1 MIAAIVVSI
10 LVIIAGVVGMLLVR
24 QRAASSGIPT
34 PPGQATPFA
43 SAMKKAGVKSPDAP
57 ANPVDLAT
65 INAVGSH
72 QFDAT
77 FTFDELA
84 ALMNAFPHT
93 VNAGGMEVSLTN
105 VSLASGGGNAV
116 DLRGKISG
124 GGNSYSGRVTGP
136 VAVQAGQIVTTG
148 QLAVTAEGF
157 SLGGSQA
164 DQATQLL
171 LAYANGYLAAAPG
184 LKVSTALVTTDG
196 VVVTGTAPDSISW

>member
-1 MIAAIVVSI
+1 MIAAIIVTI
-10 LVIIAGVVGMLLVR
+10 LVVVAGVAGVLLVR
-24 QRAASSGIPT
+24 QRANSLGIPT
-34 PPGQATPFA
+34 PQGQTTPFA

-57 ANPVDLAT
+57 ASPVDLAS

-93 VNAGGMEVSLTN
+93 VSAGGTEVSLTN
-105 VSLASGGGNAV
+105 VALASGGGNAV
-116 DLRGKISG
+116 DLRGKVSG

-148 QLAVTAEGF
+148 QLAITAEGF
-157 SLGGSQA
+157 NLGGSQA
-164 DQATQLL
+164 EQATQLL
-171 LAYANGYLAAAPG
+171 LSYANGYLAAAPG
-184 LKVSTALVTTDG
+184 LKVGTALVTADG
-196 VVVTGTAPDSISW
+196 VVVTGTAPNSISW